1 MKMFVIKEIAENRY
15 KICKSCDQFTKVK
28 FCKKCGCFMPVKTK
42 LAYVKCP
49 INKWGDVNNSWQTT
63 ENSLDDNN
71 DWGTP
76 PPPFK
81 M

>member
-1 MKMFVIKEIAENRY
+1 
-15 KICKSCDQFTKVK
+15 
-28 FCKKCGCFMPVKTK
+28 MPVKTQ

-49 INKWGDVNNSWQTT
+49 LNKWGDVNNSWQTT
-63 ENSLDDNN
+63 DNLPDNN
-71 DWGTP
+71 SDWGTP